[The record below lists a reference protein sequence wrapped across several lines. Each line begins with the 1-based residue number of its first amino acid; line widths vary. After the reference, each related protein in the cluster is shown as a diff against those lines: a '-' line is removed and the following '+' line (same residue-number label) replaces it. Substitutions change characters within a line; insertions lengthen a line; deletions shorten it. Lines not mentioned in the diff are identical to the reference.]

1 MMLKKNQNKKHY
13 GTIRTLLLNCL
24 KLLDNGRHP
33 QVRMTCFLV
42 ALCKYNENAVTIM
55 HLVIFCVVLPPSSVR
70 ERI

>member
-33 QVRMTCFLV
+33 QVRIMSFLV
-42 ALCKYNENAVTIM
+42 ALCKYSRNAVIVI
-55 HLVIFCVVLPPSSVR
+55 HLVIFCVVPPPFAR

>member
-42 ALCKYNENAVTIM
+42 ALCRCNGNAIIVM
-55 HLVIFCVVLPPSSVR
+55 HLDMFCVVLPPPSAR